1 MKEYIPI
8 IVSVLA
14 GLFALFSA
22 VTAWR
27 LKHNSDEKVREALA
41 KDSAYK
47 ELKDLYVTVHETFEE
62 LIKETKSHGSSDLS
76 SRFSKLTAE
85 LQMIASDKVME
96 NYLQVADSYSDW
108 ASLFHKAYPAPKK
121 IGDSSYI
128 MLQSPDPTLKYK
140 EPEKVAYDKF
150 YDGYQELIKTMR
162 SEVAVNA

>member
-1 MKEYIPI
+1 MKEYLPV

-22 VTAWR
+22 ITTWR
-27 LKHNSDEKVREALA
+27 LKHSSDEKVRNALA

-47 ELKDLYVTVHETFEE
+47 ELKNLYVTVHEMFEE
-62 LIKETKSHGSSDLS
+62 LIKETKSYESSDLS

-85 LQMIASDKVME
+85 LHMIASDKVIE
-96 NYLQVADSYSDW
+96 SYLEIADNYTEWVD
-108 ASLFHKAYPAPKK
+108 LFHKAYPAPKK

-150 YDGYQELIKTMR
+150 NDGYQELIKTMR
-162 SEVAVNA
+162 AEVAVNA